1 MFHLSIRGPY
11 GMVFEHLQNAFDLGD
26 FINGFIQLHQLA
38 MWPWV
43 AS

>member
-1 MFHLSIRGPY
+1 MFLLCIKGY
-11 GMVFEHLQNAFDLGD
+11 GMVFEHLQDAFDPKG
-26 FINGFIQLHQLA
+26 FVSGFIQLHQLA